1 MFKFVIAAVGVAG
14 IVISTPL
21 ASQVPAIAQP
31 SGTVAPAVQKVKV
44 SVSLKQEKKVME
56 AGKSKFTAVSKVK
69 RGDVIRYTAVGKV
82 NTTLSKFNLVIPIPK
97 QTKYVMSSAVPVSGA
112 ELGFSID
119 GGKTYSPKPMLNPKA
134 AAPATA
140 YTHVRWRFPGTVP
153 AKSVMTASCEA
164 EVK

>member
-14 IVISTPL
+14 IAISTPL
-21 ASQVPAIAQP
+21 ASQVPAIAQS
-31 SGTVAPAVQKVKV
+31 SGTVAPAVQKV
-44 SVSLKQEKKVME
+44 SVSLKQEKKVTE

-69 RGDVIRYTAVGKV
+69 RGDVIRYTAIGKV

-134 AAPATA
+134 PAPATA